1 MRNRP
6 QHTGFQVV
14 RGENDRQEKRD
25 LSSGTGPVFVG
36 IKSISHLSALINVV
50 KVGGVAEGG
59 ETIYLLILAI
69 HHFLFELIF
78 ITHLIVTSV
87 T

>member
-50 KVGGVAEGG
+50 KVGGVAVGR
-59 ETIYLLILAI
+59 ETIYLHSFSFWPLS
-69 HHFLFELIF
+69 IF
-78 ITHLIVTSV
+78 NLN
-87 T
+87 